1 MESSQDIS
9 KQLNERVKVNDVVR
23 NPKAFANI
31 PGSYTFEDLK
41 TLGPL
46 ACDWSIQPEATGLHI
61 RGKLKG
67 TMELECVRCLEP
79 YSVPV
84 DVELNEQYVF
94 ERYVDTS
101 EKEKELQSEDFYEV
115 VNEEGH
121 LDLKDLAHQFLI
133 LEAENQPA
141 CGRAECR
148 FA

>member
-1 MESSQDIS
+1 MESSQDIA
-9 KQLNERVKVNDVVR
+9 KQINERVKVSDVVR
-23 NPKAFANI
+23 NPKAFSNLQ
-31 PGSYTFEDLK
+31 GSYTFEDLK
-41 TLGPL
+41 TEGPL
-46 ACDWSIQPEATGLHI
+46 ACEWSIQPETTGLNI
-61 RGKLKG
+61 RGHLKG

-79 YSVPV
+79 FPVPV
-84 DVELNEQYVF
+84 NVELDEHYVF
-94 ERYVDTS
+94 DRYVDTS

-141 CGRAECR
+141 CGRSECR